1 MKGRKI
7 PIGVFDIIGPIMVGP
22 SSSHTAG
29 AVRIGYIAGLLLGEP
44 VKEAR
49 IDLYGSFL
57 ATGKGHGTDRALVAG
72 LLHMKPDDSRIPYSF
87 RIAEEAGVKITFGQ
101 ADLRDVNPNTA
112 RIRMIGVSGQTME
125 VTGSSLGGGRI
136 RICQVDGIEAHF
148 SGESPT
154 LVIRNQDIPGS
165 VTEVTSLLKEKEV
178 NIATM
183 QLYRD
188 SPGGDAVMVL
198 ECDQEVPEEI
208 REQLRRL
215 PEVQKVTYLSLKEGE

>member
-1 MKGRKI
+1 M
-7 PIGVFDIIGPIMVGP
+7 GVFDIIGPVMVGP

-29 AVRIGYIAGLLLGEP
+29 AVRIGYIARLLLGEP
-44 VKEAR
+44 VKEAK

-72 LLHMKPDDSRIPYSF
+72 LLCMKPDDSRIPFSF
-87 RIAEEAGVKITFGQ
+87 GMAEESGVKITFGQ
-101 ADLRDVNPNTA
+101 ANLRDANPNTA
-112 RIRMIGVSGQTME
+112 RIRMTGESGQTLEIM
-125 VTGSSLGGGRI
+125 GSSLGGGRI

-165 VTEVTSLLKEKEV
+165 VTEVTSLLKEKAV

-188 SPGGDAVMVL
+188 CPGGDAVMVL
-198 ECDQEVPEEI
+198 ECDQEVPKEV
-208 REQLRRL
+208 RQHLKSL
-215 PEVQKVTYLSLKEGE
+215 PEVKRVTYLSLKEDE